1 MSPVTLVVIS
11 LAGGIVV
18 GKVVD
23 LPFAGTSGV
32 AISVFLAAPLIMWC
46 GRRLGS
52 STPVPWLPAA
62 LCLGFFALGLTL
74 ISLDSGESGGPAG
87 WYREERTPNPVYER
101 FARRV
106 EDALP
111 PGEAAQFLAIVFG
124 DQTKVG
130 PSIKEDFR
138 RAGLLHVFAAS
149 GFNVTLAAAF
159 MMFAAA
165 KLRAPRRVAGAMAL
179 FSIAGYFWLVGPSP
193 SVTRATLMAV
203 ILYATLFAGR
213 RADTLAATAAAGAA
227 MLLVAPGSLFDIG
240 WQLSFSSLLGIL
252 FFYPKLAS
260 RVAPA
265 AEVAAAPFLI
275 TAAAQLGV
283 TPVLLYHFGQVSM
296 VAVLANPMATAA
308 VAVITSIGLGSLLV
322 SFVSPTLA
330 GLLMQSTRPLL
341 ALVRLAAEFFG
352 SWPGAVVQ
360 VEPSLGPAAFFIA
373 AVAFTWVL
381 FHRRV
386 RQLTLPIFI
395 LVGLGLPIAGI
406 WYGLAA
412 GVPRAA
418 MMVDFLDIG
427 QGDATLIRAEG
438 WKVLV
443 DGGSD
448 WRLLD
453 RELRGRGVRRLDLLI
468 LSHPHAD
475 HLGAFDEL
483 VGDMP
488 VGLILESGF
497 PSRTRAYRRFRE
509 AAKAR
514 NVRVERARGGETYTV
529 GPLRLDILWP
539 RRTFIRDTGS
549 DINNNSLVVKVR
561 YEEFTVLLPGDVE
574 DAALDRLAAGGID
587 LSADI
592 LKVSHQGADNG
603 TTTAFLRRVRPR
615 YAIISVGEGNPYGH
629 PHRGALARLRRNVP
643 ILARTDLDGDISFTS
658 DGRRIDFMR

>member
-1 MSPVTLVVIS
+1 MSPLTLVVIF
-11 LAGGIVV
+11 LGGGIVV

-23 LPFAGTSGV
+23 IPLAGTLGV
-32 AISVFLAAPLIMWC
+32 IVSVFLAAPLLTWY
-46 GRRLGS
+46 GRRSGGAPAS
-52 STPVPWLPAA
+52 WLTVA

-74 ISLDSGESGGPAG
+74 ISFDSGESGGSAG
-87 WYREERTPNPVYER
+87 RYREERATNPVYER
-101 FARRV
+101 FARRA
-106 EDALP
+106 EEALP
-111 PGEAAQFLAIVFG
+111 PPEAAQFLAIVFG

-130 PSIKEDFR
+130 PSVKEDFR

-159 MMFAAA
+159 MMFVAV

-179 FSIAGYFWLVGPSP
+179 LSIAGYFWLVGPSP
-193 SVTRATLMAV
+193 SVTRATLMAG

-213 RADTLAATAAAGAA
+213 RADTFAATAAAGVA
-227 MLLVAPGSLFDIG
+227 MLLVAPGSLFDLG

-252 FFYPKLAS
+252 LFYPRLAS

-296 VAVLANPMATAA
+296 VALLANPLVTMA
-308 VAVITSIGLGSLLV
+308 VAAITSIGLGSLLI
-322 SFVSPTLA
+322 SFASPALA

-341 ALVRLAAEFFG
+341 ALVGLAAEFFG

-360 VEPSLGPAAFFIA
+360 VEPSLGAAVLFIA
-373 AVAFTWVL
+373 GTALIVVL
-381 FHRRV
+381 FNRRI

-395 LVGLGLPIAGI
+395 LVGLGLPVAGI

-412 GVPRAA
+412 GAPRAA
-418 MMVDFLDIG
+418 AMVDFLDIG
-427 QGDATLIRAEG
+427 QGDATLIRAG
-438 WKVLV
+438 GRKVLV
-443 DGGSD
+443 DGGGD

-475 HLGAFDEL
+475 HLGALDEL
-483 VGDMP
+483 IGDMP
-488 VGLILESGF
+488 IGLILESGF
-497 PSRTRAYRRFRE
+497 PSRTRAYSRFRE

-514 NVRVERARGGETYTV
+514 NVRIERAWGGETYVV
-529 GPLRLDILWP
+529 GQLRLDILWP
-539 RRTFIRDTGS
+539 RRAFIRDTGS
-549 DINNNSLVVKVR
+549 DINNNSLVVKVT
-561 YEEFTVLLPGDVE
+561 YDEFTVLLPGDIE
-574 DAALDRLAAGGID
+574 HATLDRLAAGGID

-603 TTTAFLRRVRPR
+603 TTTAFLRRVHPR
-615 YAIISVGEGNPYGH
+615 YAIISVGDGNPYGH
-629 PHRGALARLRRNVP
+629 PHRRTLARLRRNVP
-643 ILARTDLDGDISFTS
+643 ILARTDLDGSISFAS
-658 DGRRIDFMR
+658 DGRRINFVR